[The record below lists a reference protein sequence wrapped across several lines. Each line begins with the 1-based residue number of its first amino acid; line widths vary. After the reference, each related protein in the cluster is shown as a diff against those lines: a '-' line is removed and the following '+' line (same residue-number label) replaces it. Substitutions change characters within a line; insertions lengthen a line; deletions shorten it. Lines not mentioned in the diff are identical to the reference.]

1 MTEDEAKQRW
11 CPFARVGFPVQGGIN
26 RSVGQDGK
34 EGPNWPTCMG
44 SSCMAWRWRVAPTEA
59 REAGREAI
67 QIKDRVH
74 IMEFPAIEAVAGD
87 GYCGLAGSPA

>member
-1 MTEDEAKQRW
+1 
-11 CPFARVGFPVQGGIN
+11 
-26 RSVGQDGK
+26 
-34 EGPNWPTCMG
+34 
-44 SSCMAWRWRVAPTEA
+44 MAWRWRVAPTEA